1 MQQFL
6 ALYETT
12 HKGFETVSE
21 VVERLQYQSLLNMTA
36 EAYLKELGIN
46 DRFAQEIL
54 QTATR
59 GNYCQDLN
67 QLHALAVMVCCVY
80 IK

>member
-1 MQQFL
+1 VVEKFL
-6 ALYETT
+6 EMYETT
-12 HKGFETVSE
+12 HHGFETVSE
-21 VVERLQYQSLLNMTA
+21 VVEKLQFHSLLNMTA

-67 QLHALAVMVCCVY
+67 QLHALAVMVGTH
-80 IK
+80 I